1 MDMKTQNI
9 YAAVILLNFIIDQTL
24 MGIIQ
29 LNYETLGEQNV
40 FKIWWIFHLWE
51 IIEVHVIA
59 NIVIIKHILQMEE
72 YNGYV
77 GKQFPGQEKPRP
89 LTVEPERAAVTETKP
104 EREAIIQT
112 VHERAAIIR
121 TESERA
127 AITEIEQLCLGEE
140 AIAQSSA
147 MMNTAKQ
154 LCLRGSFTATEFI
167 QVEIH

>member
-1 MDMKTQNI
+1 MKTQNK
-9 YAAVILLNFIIDQTL
+9 YAAVIIVNFIIDQTL

-59 NIVIIKHILQMEE
+59 NVVIIKEIQQIEE

-77 GKQFPGQEKPRP
+77 GKQFPGQEKPRTLP
-89 LTVEPERAAVTETKP
+89 VEPDRAAFTQTEQYPSQFNVEYEKAEVTET
-104 EREAIIQT
+104 
-112 VHERAAIIR
+112 
-121 TESERA
+121 
-127 AITEIEQLCLGEE
+127 EQLCLQEE
-140 AIAQSSA
+140 VRAQSSS
-147 MMNTAKQ
+147 MSHNDLSFRET
-154 LCLRGSFTATEFI
+154 FTATELI

>member
-1 MDMKTQNI
+1 MKTQNI

-51 IIEVHVIA
+51 SIEVHVIA
-59 NIVIIKHILQMEE
+59 NIVIIKQILQMEE

-104 EREAIIQT
+104 ERKAHIQT
-112 VHERAAIIR
+112 EPK
-121 TESERA
+121 RA
-127 AITEIEQLCLGEE
+127 AITEIEQLCSEE
-140 AIAQSSA
+140 EVIAQSSA
-147 MMNTAKQ
+147 MINTPKE
-154 LCLRGSFTATEFI
+154 LCFIGSFTATEFI